1 MKVYIAIDKE
11 TWTNIAV
18 GTSRHNVLKEIWE
31 QDVYFLS
38 EEDFNKKFE
47 NRYTIQE
54 WEVLT
59 INDTI

>member
-1 MKVYIAIDKE
+1 MKVYVVIDKE

-18 GTSRHNVLKEIWE
+18 GTSKEAILKEIWE
-31 QDVYFLS
+31 QDVYFLT

-54 WEVLT
+54 WEET
-59 INDTI
+59 K

>member
-38 EEDFNKKFE
+38 EEDFYKKYK
-47 NRYTIQE
+47 NRYTIEE
-54 WEVLT
+54 WEV
-59 INDTI
+59 